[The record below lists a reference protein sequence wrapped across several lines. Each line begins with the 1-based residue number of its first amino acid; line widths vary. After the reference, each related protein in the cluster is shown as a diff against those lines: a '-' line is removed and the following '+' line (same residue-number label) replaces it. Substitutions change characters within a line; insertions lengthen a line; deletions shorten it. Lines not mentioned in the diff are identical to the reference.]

1 MCLLYVYDGDVL
13 FNFSG
18 VWQNRGNN
26 NSRMQIREKR
36 KNEGE
41 GKSHSLA
48 TTTKDSTGCKY
59 LAIKPKK
66 YAFFHYN
73 SLNNAIKLSS

>member
-1 MCLLYVYDGDVL
+1 MMMFCSTFPVCGKIVETKTAECK
-13 FNFSG
+13 FAKKG
-18 VWQNRGNN
+18 R
-26 NSRMQIREKR
+26 R
-36 KNEGE
+36 KE

-48 TTTKDSTGCKY
+48 TTTEDSTGCKY
-59 LAIKPKK
+59 SAIKPKK